1 MAMSSNA
8 LLPVVYWYGH
18 PDTKRNPL
26 LMDRLIRNLGEN
38 VNDRFELD
46 QEGMFIK
53 WFALF
58 FWLTVLIREVI
69 GRYCRHSVVIRF
81 KLNVQ

>member
-46 QEGMFIK
+46 REGMFIK
-53 WFALF
+53 WSTFFF
-58 FWLTVLIREVI
+58 FWLTVLIRKVI
-69 GRYCRHSVVIRF
+69 GRYC
-81 KLNVQ
+81 

>member
-1 MAMSSNA
+1 
-8 LLPVVYWYGH
+8 
-18 PDTKRNPL
+18 
-26 LMDRLIRNLGEN
+26 MDRLIRNLGEN

-46 QEGMFIK
+46 QEGTFIK
-53 WFALF
+53 WYPFFF

-69 GRYCRHSVVIRF
+69 GRYCRHSIVIRF